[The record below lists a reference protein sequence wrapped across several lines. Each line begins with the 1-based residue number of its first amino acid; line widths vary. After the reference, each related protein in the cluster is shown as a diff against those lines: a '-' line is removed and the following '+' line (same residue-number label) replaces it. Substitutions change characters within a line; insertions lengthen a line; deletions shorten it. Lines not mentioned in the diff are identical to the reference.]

1 MEYKFEIKGKSYKI
15 EIPLISDQKETC
27 VKSGGRKS
35 RIHVFEERGKI
46 NKIMINGKLYPV
58 KLINGKDGYP
68 EKIIIDN
75 KIFPIELKRV
85 DTLLFRP
92 KKENKKGEVV
102 IRAFIPGLI
111 KDVMVAV
118 GQKVKENELLL
129 ILEAMKMEN
138 EIRAPKEGIIKNIFI
153 KPNQTVYTKDKL
165 ISIG

>member
-15 EIPLISDQKETC
+15 EIPLISEQKERC
-27 VKSGGRKS
+27 VKSGGKKS
-35 RIHVFEERGKI
+35 RIHLFEDKGKI
-46 NKIMINGKLYPV
+46 NKVMINGKLYSV

-75 KIFPIELKRV
+75 RIFPIELKRV

-92 KKENKKGEVV
+92 KKENKKGDII

-111 KDVMVAV
+111 KDVMVAA
-118 GQKVKENELLL
+118 GQKVKENDLLL

-138 EIRAPKEGIIKNIFI
+138 EIRAPKDGIVKDIFI